1 MNSAW
6 SECIVSAIVIVP
18 TTLSS
23 ISHIPA
29 LGKAESISAFG
40 FSNGKAQKN
49 SASGFNY
56 CF

>member
-49 SASGFNY
+49 SAFGFNY